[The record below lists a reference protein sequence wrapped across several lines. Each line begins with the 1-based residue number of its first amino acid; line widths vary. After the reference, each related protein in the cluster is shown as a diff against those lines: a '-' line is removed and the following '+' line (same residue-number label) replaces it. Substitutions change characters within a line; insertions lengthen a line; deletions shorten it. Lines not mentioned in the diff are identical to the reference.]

1 MDTTD
6 IELQAKIDRMRESH
20 GRGPQAV
27 FRSARKAEAPSP

>member
-6 IELQAKIDRMRESH
+6 IELQAKIDRMRESMAE
-20 GRGPQAV
+20 GRRAV